1 MCNNLRLVDNGTLG
15 IDAQVETNNVNI
27 EGQQQLTLS
36 KLKLRQKGLQYNVYT
51 YVRYT
56 AKF

>member
-1 MCNNLRLVDNGTLG
+1 MCNNLHLVDTGTLG

-36 KLKLRQKGLQYNVYT
+36 KLKLRQKGPQYNVYT
-51 YVRYT
+51 YVRYI
-56 AKF
+56 AKL